1 MSKNNENQSP
11 NRSGNGMWYFQL
23 SRNFFSDT
31 NIKRLEKTVGYEG
44 VLIYLKIILEALDN
58 EGFIFFDGLE
68 DNIYEQLAFSLDHNS
83 DTIKE
88 TFERC
93 IKYQLITE
101 DPEREGKAYWIGG
114 VADNMKHLGASGM
127 RMRNLRARRKEGMSQ
142 SDKNPSQSA
151 DNKNKVKEESDSDSD
166 SDSELEL
173 DSQNSYSKS
182 YSVVSNDTTVNDCSD
197 VSGASGGAP
206 EGSTRPGKSVDD
218 LFSIRNQYGVKLSYE
233 GVAAF
238 HEETSGGLQLW
249 GQSIPGESF
258 KTIQHAMNAWASKQR
273 KDGKHPE
280 YESAEKWLVP
290 KAADPRDSKPVP
302 VLAIRGQ
309 APGWNEGGPIEDE
322 GYEEEIQWGTLY
334 NHSKPYSKTYLK
346 EIVSDCES
354 NYEITE
360 HSSVKEFVIDQIE
373 FEISS
378 VFYAYVNGDSFYEA
392 SEQGYG
398 DAFRRY
404 ADYVPG
410 ESLSCFQLSYLK
422 KEYEIDVSEKP
433 TKRDYEAE
441 CWKSPN
447 RYPSFW
453 KTPQ

>member
-1 MSKNNENQSP
+1 MSKNNESQSP

-31 NIKRLEKTVGYEG
+31 NIKRLEKAVGYEG

-151 DNKNKVKEESDSDSD
+151 DNKNKVKEESESD

-182 YSVVSNDTTVNDCSD
+182 YSVVSNDTTVNYCSD

-249 GQSIPGESF
+249 GQSIPGDSF

-290 KAADPRDSKPVP
+290 RPADPRDSKPVP
-302 VLAIRGQ
+302 VLAIRGK
-309 APGWNEGGPIEDE
+309 APGWNESGPIEIE
-322 GYEEEIQWGTLY
+322 GYEDQIPWGTLY

-346 EIVSDCES
+346 EIVSDCED

-360 HSSVKEFVIDQIE
+360 YNSAKEFVIDQIE
-373 FEISS
+373 TEIIS
-378 VFYAYVNGDSFYEA
+378 VFAEYVGDDLYGPVYDQGNGEVFRSF
-392 SEQGYG
+392 
-398 DAFRRY
+398 
-404 ADYVPG
+404 ADYVPRA
-410 ESLSCFQLSYLK
+410 SLSAFQLSYLK
-422 KEYEIDVSEKP
+422 KEYEIEIPEKP
-433 TKRDYEAE
+433 DKRDYKAQ
-441 CWKSPN
+441 CWTNPN
-447 RYPSFW
+447 HNYYKAS
-453 KTPQ
+453 Q